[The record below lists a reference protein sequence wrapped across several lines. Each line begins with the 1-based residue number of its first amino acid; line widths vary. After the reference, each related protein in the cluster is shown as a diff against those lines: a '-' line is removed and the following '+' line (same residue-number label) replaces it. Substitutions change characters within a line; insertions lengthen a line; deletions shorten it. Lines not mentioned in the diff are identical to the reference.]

1 VQEKPV
7 RNHSSCVSIVGD
19 LLIGLAVIC
28 CSACD
33 SDSRSNLARNLPRA
47 ETARRAIEGALQAW
61 QKTPLMERT
70 TTTIRPVMFVDQQQP
85 QGQQLRE
92 YHILGETPGYEAEG
106 YRRFLVRLFLAEPE
120 DTVVATYYVFGQ
132 DPMWVYRS
140 EDFDMIMHMD
150 KSMMPTPPAH
160 PAIGEDLAG
169 PGDRPGDLPAYQ
181 HHPRSSTAETS
192 AQTNHPDDG
201 L

>member
-1 VQEKPV
+1 
-7 RNHSSCVSIVGD
+7 
-19 LLIGLAVIC
+19 
-28 CSACD
+28 
-33 SDSRSNLARNLPRA
+33 
-47 ETARRAIEGALQAW
+47 
-61 QKTPLMERT
+61 
-70 TTTIRPVMFVDQQQP
+70 MFVDQQQP

-92 YHILGETPGYEAEG
+92 YHILGETPGYEEEG

-150 KSMMPTPPAH
+150 KSMMPAPPAH
-160 PAIGEDLAG
+160 PTIGENLSG
-169 PGDRPGDLPAYQ
+169 PGDRPGDLPAHQ
-181 HHPRSSTAETS
+181 HHPRASTAETS
-192 AQTNHPDDG
+192 AQTTHPDGG